1 MVKLT
6 GIKQMSVFVLGE
18 EGNVIEMLG
27 FTADLDGEV

>member
-6 GIKQMSVFVLGE
+6 GIKQMSVFALGE
-18 EGNVIEMLG
+18 EGNVIGMLG